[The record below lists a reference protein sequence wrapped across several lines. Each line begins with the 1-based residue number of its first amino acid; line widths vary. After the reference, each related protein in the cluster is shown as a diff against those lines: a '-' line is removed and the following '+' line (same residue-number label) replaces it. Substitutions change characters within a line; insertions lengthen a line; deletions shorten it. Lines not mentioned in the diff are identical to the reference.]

1 MTQSESS
8 APDAGI
14 QVRLGLHLD
23 GQHGEAFQ
31 ASLDCLTTGPLGM
44 LNMLETQLGLL
55 RKDVSNAERVLQYRE
70 VLKKLATPQRFYHQS
85 FAVDELGTAATLLN
99 WRDQWH
105 LHGWNADTPASLS
118 ACGNARLSDM
128 AAVEAQVCNT
138 LAPCVG
144 ERLALVLESLQS
156 RQLRMGAVQLCESLD
171 WWPLAWR
178 RVLSLLSP
186 VHHSVDKATAT
197 LGTMLAEIQQSL
209 LALNNQGST
218 PKIRWRDDG
227 SVAVLQA
234 ESPLLS
240 ANWIAA
246 QLNSLDAADTGS
258 SDQYLLCSSDAAL
271 LDEVIASAHL
281 PRQGFKESSPFR
293 PALQVLPMVL
303 GQLWNPADIYGLLK
317 FLTHPIC
324 PVPFI
329 ARQPLAEMLA
339 RTPGIGSGPAWDETL
354 QKIQAACDADPEAD
368 WTLVR
373 ERIRVWIEHPRFDP
387 SSGIPLDA
395 LKDRLQLLASY
406 FQGRLADKNA
416 AKQMAFTSALSQT
429 LTLQRSVEGLALQG
443 ETRIGVQSLQ
453 TLLLQATAQGAFN
466 LLNVS
471 QVGACRTV
479 TQPGAAIDS
488 ANTVFWWNLQAP
500 ASASAYPWSMSELT
514 ALRQSGVALPE
525 LNDLLAQE
533 ASMWQ
538 RPLLAAQK
546 HLKLV
551 LPAPGAEV
559 HPLWLLLES
568 LFEKGLGPTVFK
580 LEDALTDTSLVPVAH
595 KPLPAR
601 KRWWNLPP
609 GVAIAP
615 RITESYSSLESYL
628 FNPSIWVLRYPAK
641 LAPSSILDVNEGIL
655 LYGNL
660 SHHLIERWLLQSDAL
675 AQPDDAFEA
684 WFSPAF
690 DELVSQEGALL
701 LMPGRQEELASFRR
715 RLLYSM
721 RQLRIQLRAADIT
734 IALSEEK
741 LDGHFVG
748 GKITGFS
755 DLLLTRKDGQQAI
768 LDLKWG
774 SKSYAAKL
782 AKNRHLQLAI
792 YGELVRQRTGSW
804 PRLAYFSLSTGELL
818 ATDDQFFP
826 RAKRIRKDKEV
837 AEEGAAHLWQRFLK
851 TWAWRRAQI
860 DQGQIEVVLQEY
872 EDDLPPE
879 DALAIEVLNINYND
893 YASLAGWEEQQ

>member
-1 MTQSESS
+1 
-8 APDAGI
+8 
-14 QVRLGLHLD
+14 
-23 GQHGEAFQ
+23 
-31 ASLDCLTTGPLGM
+31 
-44 LNMLETQLGLL
+44 
-55 RKDVSNAERVLQYRE
+55 
-70 VLKKLATPQRFYHQS
+70 
-85 FAVDELGTAATLLN
+85 
-99 WRDQWH
+99 
-105 LHGWNADTPASLS
+105 
-118 ACGNARLSDM
+118 M
-128 AAVEAQVCNT
+128 AAVEAQACNT

-156 RQLRMGAVQLCESLD
+156 RQVRMGAVQLCESLD
-171 WWPLAWR
+171 WWPMAWK
-178 RVLSLLSP
+178 RVLLLLNPVFKLADPGSASP
-186 VHHSVDKATAT
+186 
-197 LGTMLAEIQQSL
+197 GTMLAEIKQSL
-209 LALNNQGST
+209 QALNTQGST

-246 QLNSLDAADTGS
+246 QLNSLHAADAES

-303 GQLWNPADIYGLLK
+303 GQLWNPADVYDLLK

-324 PVPFI
+324 PVPYI

-339 RTPGIGSGPAWDETL
+339 RTPGIGSGPAWEETL
-354 QKIQAACDADPEAD
+354 QKIETACQADPQAD
-368 WTLVR
+368 WKLVR

-387 SSGIPLDA
+387 ASGIPLDS

-406 FQGRLADKNA
+406 FQGRLSDKDA

-443 ETRIGVQSLQ
+443 EARIDVQSLQ

-466 LLNVS
+466 PLNVS

-479 TQPGAAIDS
+479 TQPGAAID
-488 ANTVFWWNLQAP
+488 AAHTVFWWNLQSP
-500 ASASAYPWSMSELT
+500 ASTTAYPWSMSELA

-538 RPLLAAQK
+538 RPLLVAQEQ
-546 HLKLV
+546 LKLV
-551 LPAPGAEV
+551 LPGPGAEV
-559 HPLWLLLES
+559 HPLWLLLQS
-568 LFEKGLGPTVFK
+568 LFEKDHGPTVVR

-595 KPLPAR
+595 KSLPAR

-609 GVAIAP
+609 GVAIPP
-615 RITESYSSLESYL
+615 RNPESYSSLESYL

-641 LAPSSILDVNEGIL
+641 LAPSSILDVCEGIL
-655 LYGNL
+655 LYGTL
-660 SHHLIERWLLQSDAL
+660 SHHLIERWLTQSGSL
-675 AQPDDAFEA
+675 TQTDDAFEA
-684 WFSPAF
+684 WFGPAF
-690 DELVSQEGALL
+690 DELVSEEGAVL

-715 RLLYSM
+715 KLLYSM

-741 LDGHFVG
+741 LDGQFVG
-748 GKITGFS
+748 GNISGFS

-792 YGELVRQRTGSW
+792 YGELVRQRTGNW

-818 ATDDQFFP
+818 ATDDYFFP
-826 RAKRIRKDKEV
+826 KAKLIRKEKQV
-837 AEEGAAHLWQRFLK
+837 AEEGSAHLWQRFLK
-851 TWAWRRAQI
+851 TWAWRRTQI

-872 EDDLPPE
+872 EDDLPTE

-893 YASLAGWEEQQ
+893 YAALAGWEEQQ